1 MLRSSLLVDDESLFH
16 LVFEDACN
24 IFDINVKLTT
34 VDSTDKAE
42 QLLIDLKEK
51 PDKWPDCIF
60 VDYNV
65 LGSSFDGVELIRRAR
80 VIFGNSLV
88 MGIVSSSSDENEQN
102 KAKVAGAQ
110 FWIVKSE
117 IIEDRLIEFKND
129 FSHFKDGSLAYK
141 FYPVTQPQ

>member
-1 MLRSSLLVDDESLFH
+1 MLRSTLLVDDESLFH
-16 LVFEDACN
+16 LVFEDACH

-42 QLLIDLKEK
+42 QLLADLKTK
-51 PDKWPDCIF
+51 PDRWPDCIF

-80 VIFGNSLV
+80 LLFGNTIV
-88 MGIVSSSSDENEQN
+88 MGIVSSSADQHEQE

-117 IIEDRLIEFKND
+117 VIEDRLIEFKKD
-129 FSHFKDGSLAYK
+129 FSGFKDGSLAYK
-141 FYPVTQPQ
+141 FYPVVPN

>member
-16 LVFEDACN
+16 LVFEDACH

-42 QLLIDLKEK
+42 HLLIDLKSK

-80 VIFGNSLV
+80 GILDRSIV
-88 MGIVSSSSDENEQN
+88 MGIVSSSSDQQEQE
-102 KAKVAGAQ
+102 KAKAAGAQ
-110 FWIVKSE
+110 FWLVKSE
-117 IIEDRLIEFKND
+117 IIEDRLIEFKSD
-129 FSHFKDGSLAYK
+129 FARFKDGSLDYK
-141 FYPVTQPQ
+141 FYPVNPA

>member
-16 LVFEDACN
+16 LVFEDACH

-42 QLLIDLKEK
+42 QLLIDLKAK
-51 PDKWPDCIF
+51 PDKWPDCVF

-80 VIFGNSLV
+80 GIFDKSIV
-88 MGIVSSSSDENEQN
+88 MGIVSSSSDQQEQE
-102 KAKVAGAQ
+102 KAKIAGAQ
-110 FWIVKSE
+110 FWLVKSE
-117 IIEDRLIEFKND
+117 IIEDRLIEFKSD
-129 FSHFKDGSLAYK
+129 FPRFKDGSLDYK
-141 FYPVTQPQ
+141 FYPVKPA

>member
-1 MLRSSLLVDDESLFH
+1 MLRTSLLVDDESLFH

-42 QLLIDLKEK
+42 QLMWDLKTK

-65 LGSSFDGVELIRRAR
+65 LGSTFDGVELIRRAR
-80 VIFGNSLV
+80 GIFGNAIV
-88 MGIVSSSSDENEQN
+88 MGIVSSSADQHEQE

-110 FWIVKSE
+110 FWLVKSE

-129 FSHFKDGSLAYK
+129 FPHFRDGTLAFK
-141 FYPVTQPQ
+141 FYPVVKPQ

>member
-1 MLRSSLLVDDESLFH
+1 MLRTSLLVDDESLFH
-16 LVFEDACN
+16 LVFEDACH

-42 QLLIDLKEK
+42 QLLIDLKSK

-65 LGSSFDGVELIRRAR
+65 LGSTFDGVELIRRAR
-80 VIFGNSLV
+80 GIFGNSIV
-88 MGIVSSSSDENEQN
+88 MGIVSSSADQNERE
-102 KAKVAGAQ
+102 KANAAGAQ

-117 IIEDRLIEFKND
+117 IIEDRLIEFKKD
-129 FSHFKDGSLAYK
+129 FPQLKNGELAFK
-141 FYPVTQPQ
+141 FYPVTQVQ